1 VTIGPKVS
9 EAPPGSRRGLS
20 FDVAFTPSQQ
30 FAATMAAMSRFSD
43 KISLQAALVVL
54 VVGTIVAFAFGA
66 ILTAVALHL

>member
-1 VTIGPKVS
+1 
-9 EAPPGSRRGLS
+9 
-20 FDVAFTPSQQ
+20 
-30 FAATMAAMSRFSD
+30 MAAMSRFSD